1 MAMFS
6 STGKLH
12 CSPSRE
18 ERPVRPKSRRA
29 TTGSLL
35 NSPVEESAPE
45 VSGTISNVLSIFF
58 LICYLGNFS
67 MYVLLNR
74 SVVSLL

>member
-1 MAMFS
+1 MAMFC

-45 VSGTISNVLSIFF
+45 VSGTIINVLSIFF
-58 LICYLGNFS
+58 FFNLLPRNFS
-67 MYVLLNR
+67 MYVLLK
-74 SVVSLL
+74 